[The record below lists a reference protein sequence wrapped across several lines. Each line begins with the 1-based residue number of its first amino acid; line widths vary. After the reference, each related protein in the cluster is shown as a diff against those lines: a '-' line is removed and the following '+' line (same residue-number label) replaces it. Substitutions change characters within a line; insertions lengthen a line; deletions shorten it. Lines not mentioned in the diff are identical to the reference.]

1 VRKRDIS
8 AHNQRAWDRKVDEGC
23 RWSIPVGARAIA
35 DARAGRV
42 EIVLTPVRIVP
53 EGWLQPLR
61 GRRVLA
67 LASGGGQQG
76 PLLAA
81 AGADVTVFDAS
92 PAMLARDREVAD
104 REHLALET
112 VQGDM
117 CDLSAF
123 EAESFDLIVHP
134 TSNCFCP
141 ELEPV
146 WREATRVLRT
156 GGELIAGFINPAVL
170 CMDPER
176 AKQGEL
182 IHRYVEPYSDLTSI
196 TAEERERF
204 ISRNEPLVFGHSL
217 EDQIGG
223 QLRAGLVLVD
233 FYSDGY
239 GETDNPETA
248 TYDRFLPS
256 FFATRARKS

>member
-1 VRKRDIS
+1 MRKEDVAAYNR
-8 AHNQRAWDRKVDEGC
+8 RAWDQKVDDGT
-23 RWSIPVGARAIA
+23 RWSVPVGPREIA
-35 DARAGRV
+35 DARSGRV

-53 EGWLQPLR
+53 EAWLQPLR
-61 GRRVLA
+61 GRRILA

-92 PAMLARDREVAD
+92 PAMLGRDREVAV

-117 CDLSAF
+117 RDLSAF
-123 EAESFDLIVHP
+123 EAETFDLIVHP
-134 TSNCFCP
+134 VSNCFCP
-141 ELEPV
+141 EIEPV
-146 WREATRVLRT
+146 WRETARVLRP
-156 GGELIAGFINPAVL
+156 GGELIAGFINPTVL

-182 IHRYVEPYSDLTSI
+182 VHRYVEPYSDLTSL
-196 TAEERERF
+196 TAEERQRF
-204 ISRNEPLVFGHSL
+204 IERNEPLVFGHAL

-223 QLRAGLVLVD
+223 QLRAGFVLVD

-239 GETDNPETA
+239 GNADNPETSA
-248 TYDRFLPS
+248 YDRYLPS
-256 FFATRARKS
+256 FFATRARKL